1 MKLKH
6 KKSMLIGIL
15 ILIIIAIILSCTFKN
30 NEIIDYKDLILIAS
44 T

>member
-6 KKSMLIGIL
+6 KKSILIGIL
-15 ILIIIAIILSCTFKN
+15 ILIIIAIILYCTFKN